1 MSESEVGSD
10 VQTNSTADVEVE
22 MSAAVADCTEEVA
35 AAGEVTRR
43 QEEEARLQQEIREEM
58 IATIVQQSG
67 QPDTEEQV
75 RQECQQFYQKYPGGE
90 ISKDEFLRE
99 NKVSKEFC
107 VNESLYL
114 LFLCNLQSLLLAESL
129 FRIFDCDENNC
140 LNYYEWRA
148 VRRAASL
155 TTVEEKLD
163 WIFDAFDLDGGGS
176 IDVLEVKRDWAIK
189 M

>member
-67 QPDTEEQV
+67 PDTEEQV
-75 RQECQQFYQKYPGGE
+75 RQECQQFYKKYPSGE

-99 NKVSKEFC
+99 NKVSK
-107 VNESLYL
+107 SLVMSQIYIYV
-114 LFLCNLQSLLLAESL
+114 FMQCAEPAAGRVSLPN
-129 FRIFDCDENNC
+129 I
-140 LNYYEWRA
+140 
-148 VRRAASL
+148 
-155 TTVEEKLD
+155 
-163 WIFDAFDLDGGGS
+163 
-176 IDVLEVKRDWAIK
+176 
-189 M
+189 